1 MRAAKAFLTFTE
13 GYQLQ
18 VKDVVGDG
26 IFTENVPS
34 NEPITVKNIDIFS
47 LCEHHLVPFY
57 GKVHISYIPRD
68 KILGLSK
75 LPRIAEIFARRLQVL
90 FSLSL
95 SIYLSH
101 SLFLSVSV
109 SLFDVSSFKRDSH
122 NKLQLLCLRSLMR
135 KVWVL

>member
-90 FSLSL
+90 YLYL

-101 SLFLSVSV
+101 SLCLCLSNSIFCLFV
-109 SLFDVSSFKRDSH
+109 SLC
-122 NKLQLLCLRSLMR
+122 CL
-135 KVWVL
+135 

>member
-95 SIYLSH
+95 SLYIFLTLSF
-101 SLFLSVSV
+101 SLSLS
-109 SLFDVSSFKRDSH
+109 L
-122 NKLQLLCLRSLMR
+122 SLMSLASR
-135 KVWVL
+135 ETHTTNCNCCV